1 MARPADGTAPSAR
14 PVAFVVL
21 VVLLAVPS
29 WVLGEMTGLVLPAN
43 LPVSALMVVSPFVA
57 AVALV
62 ARDSGAAGVRALF
75 ARMVDV
81 RELSAG
87 WAVAGLLVMPGVLAL
102 ASVLQRLGG
111 RDLPGSGVPLP
122 LVPALLVV
130 FLVGA
135 LAEQTG
141 WTGYLQEPVRRRL
154 GTLPAAAAVGGVWGL
169 WHVVPYLQANSVRW
183 TVWQV
188 LFTVLLRVVVV
199 WAYDGAGRRAP
210 VAVLVH
216 AGSNVGY
223 AAIPGYD
230 PAVATAVTAAV
241 VVGIVALSRGSR
253 RWAPWDSNPQPAD

>member
-1 MARPADGTAPSAR
+1 
-14 PVAFVVL
+14 
-21 VVLLAVPS
+21 
-29 WVLGEMTGLVLPAN
+29 
-43 LPVSALMVVSPFVA
+43 PFVA

-216 AGSNVGY
+216 AVPTSGTPRSPATTRPSPPRWPPPSSSASSPCR
-223 AAIPGYD
+223 AARTGGP
-230 PAVATAVTAAV
+230 
-241 VVGIVALSRGSR
+241 RGTR
-253 RWAPWDSNPQPAD
+253 THNPRIKSPLLY

>member
-14 PVAFVVL
+14 PGAFVVL
-21 VVLLAVPS
+21 VVLLAVPF

-43 LPVSALMVVSPFVA
+43 LPVSALMVVAPFGA

-62 ARDSGAAGVRALF
+62 ARGSGAAGARALF

-81 RELSAG
+81 RELS
-87 WAVAGLLVMPGVLAL
+87 AGLLVMPGVLAL

-154 GTLPAAAAVGGVWGL
+154 GTL
-169 WHVVPYLQANSVRW
+169 
-183 TVWQV
+183 
-188 LFTVLLRVVVV
+188 
-199 WAYDGAGRRAP
+199 
-210 VAVLVH
+210 
-216 AGSNVGY
+216 
-223 AAIPGYD
+223 
-230 PAVATAVTAAV
+230 
-241 VVGIVALSRGSR
+241 RGSR
-253 RWAPWDSNPQPAD
+253 RRWRLGAVARRALPPGELGALDGVAGALHRAA

>member
-14 PVAFVVL
+14 PGAFVVL

-154 GTLPAAAAVGGVWGL
+154 GTLRGSRRRWRLGAVARRALPPGELGALDGVAGALHRAA
-169 WHVVPYLQANSVRW
+169 
-183 TVWQV
+183 
-188 LFTVLLRVVVV
+188 
-199 WAYDGAGRRAP
+199 AGRRRVGVRRCRPACARGGARP
-210 VAVLVH
+210 CR
-216 AGSNVGY
+216 SNVGY

-241 VVGIVALSRGSR
+241 VVGIVALSRGSH